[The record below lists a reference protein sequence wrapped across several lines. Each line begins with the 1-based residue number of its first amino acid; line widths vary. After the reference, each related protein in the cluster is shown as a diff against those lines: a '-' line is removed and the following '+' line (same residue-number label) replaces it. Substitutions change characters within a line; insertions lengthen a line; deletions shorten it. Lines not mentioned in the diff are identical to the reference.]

1 MKPTEV
7 RSIRHAISRALGRPS
22 VGPAAFS
29 QQELGEALGLAQ
41 GSARKTIERWEA
53 EGPTGPA
60 GIALTYLGQGALD
73 DELKRVVPEY
83 AFGPGL
89 GDGGSGRE
97 IIVRLWWPRFIGVV
111 LEGHVPTT
119 LDSAWIEDEVERLA
133 VAMWI
138 DDPNLPGAPDPI
150 EWVRRAA
157 TLIQIETQDAAE
169 ND

>member
-1 MKPTEV
+1 MNPAEV
-7 RSIRHAISRALGRPS
+7 KSIRQAIGRTLGRPIA
-22 VGPAAFS
+22 GPAAFS
-29 QQELGEALGLAQ
+29 QQELGEALGLSEN
-41 GSARKTIERWEA
+41 SARKTMERWEK